1 MSAQRRVGPLQLLL
15 IGFSTTERFRG
26 DILHELLGLRGRGL
40 LRVLD
45 ARLFQR
51 TDEGFT
57 EIDLNPLLADTAE
70 PEANPISRLM
80 RENGG
85 GSNGGHSPAE
95 AIARTSGFALDD
107 LRKLKELVEPSD
119 HTVAVLVEHQW
130 AAHLQDAI
138 RDAGGMLLGQ
148 GMLTREVEMIVGD
161 EVQAR
166 ADAEAAIEIA
176 QAARGAALL
185 DALSTLAERGPQPV
199 EQRSAAAGEI
209 IRVLVDQG
217 YIHPSEAHDA
227 VETLATRG
235 LLELATFEA
244 AVAEVEDVLG
254 RPDEPSD

>member
-51 TDEGFT
+51 TAEGFT
-57 EIDLNPLLADTAE
+57 EIDLNPLLADKTE
-70 PEANPISRLM
+70 PDANPIARLM
-80 RENGG
+80 REDGG

-95 AIARTSGFALDD
+95 AIARTSGFALED
-107 LRKLKELVEPSD
+107 LRRLKELIEPSE

-166 ADAEAAIEIA
+166 AEAEAAIEIA
-176 QAARGAALL
+176 EAARGAALL
-185 DALSTLAERGPQPV
+185 DAISTLAERGTQPV
-199 EQRSAAAGEI
+199 EQRSTAAAEI
-209 IRVLVDQG
+209 VRVLVEDG
-217 YIHPSEAHDA
+217 FIHPSEAHDA
-227 VETLATRG
+227 VEALATKG

-244 AVAEVEDVLG
+244 AIAEVEDVLG
-254 RPDEPSD
+254 PDPPPA

>member
-1 MSAQRRVGPLQLLL
+1 MSAPRRVGPLQLLL

-51 TDEGFT
+51 TDEGFR
-57 EIDLNPLLADTAE
+57 EIDLNPLLVDPVE
-70 PEANPISRLM
+70 ESPNPIARLM
-80 RENGG
+80 AANGG
-85 GSNGGHSPAE
+85 GNGGRSPAE

-107 LRKLKELVEPSD
+107 LRKLKEMIEPSD

-148 GMLTREVEMIVGD
+148 GLLTREVELIVGD

-185 DALSTLAERGPQPV
+185 DALSTLSERGTQPV
-199 EQRSAAAGEI
+199 EQRSTAAAEI
-209 IRVLVDQG
+209 VRVLVDQG
-217 YIHPSEAHDA
+217 FIHPSEAHDA
-227 VETLATRG
+227 VEALATKG

-254 RPDEPSD
+254 RPDPPTD